1 MSYPEFRE
9 EIFSAVQGM
18 ITEDI
23 SMELLQVEKLNG
35 CIRHGIAFTKEED
48 DKLDRIDATLT
59 SFTLESISLFI
70 VGDKDASSDAD
81 WNEYV
86 KMLNEYKL
94 DDKIAVYQAAYDRK

>member
-1 MSYPEFRE
+1 LSAQT
-9 EIFSAVQGM
+9 EIMKTWTRPA
-18 ITEDI
+18 
-23 SMELLQVEKLNG
+23 ELASNL
-35 CIRHGIAFTKEED
+35 AFTAEED